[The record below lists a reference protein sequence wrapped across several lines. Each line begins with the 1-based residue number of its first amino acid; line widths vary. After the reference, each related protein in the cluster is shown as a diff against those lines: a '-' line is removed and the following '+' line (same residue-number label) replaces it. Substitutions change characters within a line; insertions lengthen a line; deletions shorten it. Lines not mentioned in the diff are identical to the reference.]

1 MRLYLQTPPEP
12 SINPRYYQLV
22 LEQDLFGDWIL
33 LREWGSQG
41 QRGNGRREVFLER
54 DQALAAFER
63 ARDVQIKRGYQVMFT
78 KGMENP
84 HG

>member
-12 SINPRYYQLV
+12 GVNPHYYQLV

-33 LREWGSQG
+33 LREWGPQG
-41 QRGNGRREVFLER
+41 QRGSGRREVFLDR

-63 ARDVQIKRGYQVMFT
+63 ARDAQVKRGYQVMFA

-84 HG
+84 YG